1 MTMTEQLTSK
11 RPPDE
16 YLTSGIED
24 LASVYGVDAV
34 LAEVARVLHVANLPP
49 IQTPA
54 ERAMPITASTSVGG
68 KVGADH
74 PNTSR
79 VAASGDKRPQRVRLL
94 QVLAAAGPSGLTCY
108 EAAAKLGLTPNQT
121 ATRMMELR
129 EAGDAVRT
137 RAERATTPGNHGLV
151 HVAAVHMPDGGR

>member
-1 MTMTEQLTSK
+1 MTMTDQL
-11 RPPDE
+11 RLPDE

-24 LASVYGVDAV
+24 LVSVYGADAV
-34 LAEVARVLHVANLPP
+34 REEVGRVLHANLPLIVP
-49 IQTPA
+49 TDA
-54 ERAMPITASTSVGG
+54 ERAMPGIGG
-68 KVGADH
+68 KVGANH

-79 VAASGDKRPQRVRLL
+79 VAAQGDKRPQRVRLL

-137 RAERATTPGNHGLV
+137 RAERQTTPGNHGHV
-151 HVAAVHMPDGGR
+151 HVAAVHMDGER